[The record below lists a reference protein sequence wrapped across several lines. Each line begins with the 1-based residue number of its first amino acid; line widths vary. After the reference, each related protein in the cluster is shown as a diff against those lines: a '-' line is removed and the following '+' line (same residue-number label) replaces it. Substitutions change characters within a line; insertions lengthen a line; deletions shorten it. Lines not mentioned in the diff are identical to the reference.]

1 MLILIDIDVAMRDP
15 FGGVIAPEG
24 YVYIGKLAFI
34 CFGPVSKYFAGT
46 LAMGGQSNQSV
57 EEKKSELKQMQCRF
71 NTERDTLDREVG
83 GNERGPTMQ

>member
-1 MLILIDIDVAMRDP
+1 VVALDR
-15 FGGVIAPEG
+15 F
-24 YVYIGKLAFI
+24 VYIGKLSFY
-34 CFGPVSKYFAGT
+34 CFGLTPKYFAGM
-46 LAMGGQSNQSV
+46 LAMGGQSDQSV